1 MKKSL
6 KWLVAALILV
16 AAALAIAV
24 TINSVKHPG
33 AVQAQKEA
41 GSAPS
46 SASEHNGLAAVS
58 LDLQTQKREDIR
70 VARLRQIS
78 MRTEL
83 SAVAVVLSV
92 SDLATTRNSYVAAAR
107 TQLERD
113 QAHLSVLRSQYQR
126 VKQLY
131 EENQNMS
138 LKAMQ
143 DAETA
148 YRDSEAQLATD
159 KQNAGLQLDVVRQT
173 WGNVVTDWIARN
185 APILESILQ
194 QRDFLMQV
202 VFPPGQVATPPGTLS
217 LHLPNGHIVAARFVS
232 SFPQVNP
239 QIQGIN
245 FLYLVSAR
253 PGLAVGMNLAVSV
266 PVGPL
271 LRGTVIPEDAVVW
284 SQGTAWVYVQTS
296 PHTFT
301 RRMVPTS
308 NPLPSGYFVSGNAFA
323 PDAKIVISG
332 AQALLSQEMILSGQ
346 GGAGEDTD

>member
-6 KWLVAALILV
+6 KWLVSPLILV
-16 AAALAIAV
+16 AAALVIAV
-24 TINSVKHPG
+24 IITYVEHPG
-33 AVQAQKEA
+33 TVQAQKEA
-41 GSAPS
+41 DATQT
-46 SASEHNGLAAVS
+46 SASEHGGHAGVS
-58 LDLQTQKREDIR
+58 LDLRTQKREDIR
-70 VARLRQIS
+70 VARLTQVP
-78 MRTEL
+78 MQAEL
-83 SAVAVVLSV
+83 SATAVVLSV

-113 QAHLSVLRSQYQR
+113 QAHLSVQRSKYQR

-159 KQNAGLQLDVVRQT
+159 KQNSGLQLDVVRQT
-173 WGNVVTDWIARN
+173 WGDAVTDWIARN

-194 QRDFLMQV
+194 QRDFLVQV

-217 LHLPNGHIVAARFVS
+217 LHLPSGRIVAARFVS
-232 SFPQVNP
+232 SFPRVNA

-245 FLYLVSAR
+245 YLYLVSSR

-266 PVGPL
+266 PVGPSL
-271 LRGTVIPEDAVVW
+271 LGTVIPQDAVVW
-284 SQGTAWVYVQTS
+284 SQGNAWVYEQTS
-296 PHTFT
+296 PTTFT
-301 RRMVPTS
+301 RRVVPIS
-308 NPLPSGYFVSGNAFA
+308 NPIPSGYFVSHYTLA

-332 AQALLSQEMILSGQ
+332 AQALLSQEMVLSGQ